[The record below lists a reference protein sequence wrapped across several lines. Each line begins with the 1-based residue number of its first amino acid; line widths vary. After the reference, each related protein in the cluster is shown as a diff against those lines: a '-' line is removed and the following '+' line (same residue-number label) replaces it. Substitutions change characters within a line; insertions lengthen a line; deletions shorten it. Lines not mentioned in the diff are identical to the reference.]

1 MIAKKKHLIIYNICD
16 TDFAS
21 LIILRYSGTVIAK
34 DDSGA
39 TPKHIA
45 QIYGHKECATFLQT

>member
-1 MIAKKKHLIIYNICD
+1 MYDGWTPAHCAAEVGNCEVLKLLLVH
-16 TDFAS
+16 
-21 LIILRYSGTVIAK
+21 SGTVIAK

-45 QIYGHKECATFLQT
+45 EIYGHKECARFLQT